1 MRKILEAS
9 IKAVRLLLTCVAWI
23 VSATHLVMM
32 LYQDPYIRA
41 YSFLTFTR
49 LIIIGLMIILLI
61 VTWQKYN
68 YHRFGKLDRRKFPQ
82 PVTADN
88 MGEIFAVAGEAVEEF
103 QLSTCLSLELVRE
116 YDSESDRI
124 IERFMMLA
132 DTSEYEISLPY
143 TVRTP
148 SVSTPQ
154 ALENVAV

>member
-1 MRKILEAS
+1 
-9 IKAVRLLLTCVAWI
+9 
-23 VSATHLVMM
+23 
-32 LYQDPYIRA
+32 
-41 YSFLTFTR
+41 
-49 LIIIGLMIILLI
+49 
-61 VTWQKYN
+61 
-68 YHRFGKLDRRKFPQ
+68 
-82 PVTADN
+82 VTADN